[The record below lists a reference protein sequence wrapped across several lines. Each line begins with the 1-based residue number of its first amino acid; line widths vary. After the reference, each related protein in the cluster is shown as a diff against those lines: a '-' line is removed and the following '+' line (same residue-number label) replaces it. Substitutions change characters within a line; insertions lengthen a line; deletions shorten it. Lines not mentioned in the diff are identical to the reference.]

1 MESIPCQRILLSM
14 ARRSVSRIEVNFHT
28 TPEHVFHQGGINRGS
43 ASVDSHW
50 GGRERKNTMF
60 NPVDTRQ
67 VRALVDHKREQVAA
81 DAARVRQAIEPARAS
96 HQDVGRVRI
105 AVGVRLMRVGARIAG
120 GYSQQGPHFH
130 PGV

>member
-1 MESIPCQRILLSM
+1 
-14 ARRSVSRIEVNFHT
+14 
-28 TPEHVFHQGGINRGS
+28 
-43 ASVDSHW
+43 
-50 GGRERKNTMF
+50 MF

-81 DAARVRQAIEPARAS
+81 DAARVRRAIEPARTS
-96 HQDVGRVRI
+96 EQHVGWVRI

-120 GYSQQGPHFH
+120 GYTIQHGPQLR